1 MTALQFSFILVFL
14 LGLFAGAYIA
24 SRNFRERVNN
34 GMGRFVRGLEKLGSE
49 NEAKSRAKSGKGK
62 KAK

>member
-1 MTALQFSFILVFL
+1 VTALQFSFILVFL

-24 SRNFRERVNN
+24 SGSFRERVNR
-34 GMGRFVRGLEKLGSE
+34 GVGKFVRGLEKLGSE
-49 NEAKSRAKSGKGK
+49 NETKSKAKSRKGK